1 MAYAYG
7 MLSQMI
13 RLARPGQWTKNGL
26 LFGAIV
32 FAGEVRQLDKL
43 ETVIAAAAIFC
54 LLSSAVYTI
63 NDLIDREKDRA
74 HPVKK
79 NRPLA
84 SGAVRPATAGAFAG
98 LLIAFGLTGAWLIN
112 QNFLLISIGFLLLN
126 LAYSLFLKRIIIV
139 DVMTIAISFV
149 VRAFAGALAIDV
161 PASGWMLMNTLLLAL
176 FLSFGKRRH
185 EMVLLE
191 AEAGN
196 HRTAL
201 AGYTPYLLDQ
211 MIGVT
216 TASVLVVYMLYTFS
230 GEVSEKLGTDYLYV
244 TIPFVVYGIFR
255 YLYLIHR
262 KDEGGSPTHVLISDR
277 PILLTVVLWLITALL
292 LIYPI

>member
-1 MAYAYG
+1 
-7 MLSQMI
+7 MI

-32 FAGEVRQLDKL
+32 FAGEVRDFEKL
-43 ETVIAAAAIFC
+43 EIVVIATALFC

-63 NDLIDREKDRA
+63 NDILDRESDRA
-74 HPVKK
+74 HPKKK
-79 NRPLA
+79 NRPIA
-84 SGAVRPATAGAFAG
+84 SGAIGLGIAAGFAAILMIIG
-98 LLIAFGLTGAWLIN
+98 LAGAWLIN
-112 QNFLLISIGFLLLN
+112 LNFFLIGIGFLVLN
-126 LAYSLFLKRIIIV
+126 LFYSLFFKKIIIL

-149 VRAFAGALAIDV
+149 IRAYAGALAIDV

-191 AEAGN
+191 NDAVN
-196 HRTAL
+196 HRASL
-201 AGYTPYLLDQ
+201 IGYTPYLLDQ
-211 MIGVT
+211 MMGVT

-230 GEVSEKLGTDYLYV
+230 PEVSEKLGTDHLYI

-262 KDEGGSPTHVLISDR
+262 KEEGGSPTRVLLTDW
-277 PILLTVVLWLITALL
+277 PILLTVLLWLVTAML
-292 LIYPI
+292 LIYPT

>member
-1 MAYAYG
+1 
-7 MLSQMI
+7 MLRQLL
-13 RLARPGQWTKNGL
+13 RLARPSQWTKNGL

-32 FAGEVRQLDKL
+32 FAGEVRDLTKL

-63 NDLIDREKDRA
+63 NDMIDQDNDRS
-74 HPVKK
+74 HPAKK
-79 NRPLA
+79 SRPIA
-84 SGAVRPATAGAFAG
+84 SGAIGLGTAAVYAV
-98 LLIAFGLTGAWLIN
+98 LLICGGLIGAWLIN
-112 QNFLLISIGFLLLN
+112 LNFLLISVGFLVLN
-126 LAYSLFLKRIIIV
+126 LVYSLLLKKIIIL

-191 AEAGN
+191 TGAEN
-196 HRTAL
+196 HRTSL
-201 AGYTPYLLDQ
+201 SGYTPYLLDQ

-262 KDEGGSPTHVLISDR
+262 KEEGGSPTHVLISDK
-277 PILLTVVLWLITALL
+277 PILITVVLWLITALL
-292 LIYPI
+292 LIYSV

>member
-1 MAYAYG
+1 MRYAYG
-7 MLSQMI
+7 MLRQVI
-13 RLARPGQWTKNGL
+13 RLARPSQWTKNGL

-32 FAGEVRQLDKL
+32 FAGEVRDPAKL
-43 ETVIAAAAIFC
+43 ETVVAAAALFC

-63 NDLIDREKDRA
+63 NDIVDREKDRQ

-84 SGAVRPATAGAFAG
+84 AGTIGVGTAGAFAA
-98 LLIAFGLTGAWLIN
+98 LLIICGLAGAWLIN
-112 QNFLLISIGFLLLN
+112 LNFLLIGVGFLLLN
-126 LAYSLFLKRIIIV
+126 LTYSFFLKKVIIV
-139 DVMTIAISFV
+139 DVLTIAISFV

-191 AEAGN
+191 SAAGN
-196 HRTAL
+196 HRTSL
-201 AGYTPYLLDQ
+201 DGYTPYLLDQ

-277 PILLTVVLWLITALL
+277 PILITVVLWLITALL

>member
-1 MAYAYG
+1 MRYAYG
-7 MLSQMI
+7 MLQQLL

-32 FAGEVRQLDKL
+32 FAGEVRELAKL

-63 NDLIDREKDRA
+63 NDMIDREKDRS

-79 NRPLA
+79 HRPLA
-84 SGAVRPATAGAFAG
+84 SGAIAPGVAGVFAG
-98 LLIAFGLTGAWLIN
+98 LLIACGLTGAWLVN
-112 QNFLLISIGFLLLN
+112 SNFLYISVGFLVLN
-126 LAYSLFLKRIIIV
+126 LAYSLFLKQIIIV
-139 DVMTIAISFV
+139 DVLTIAISFV

-196 HRTAL
+196 HRAPL
-201 AGYTPYLLDQ
+201 SGYTPYLLDQ

-230 GEVSEKLGTDYLYV
+230 GEVSEKLGTEYLYI

-262 KDEGGSPTHVLISDR
+262 KDEGGSPTQVLISDR
-277 PILLTVVLWLITALL
+277 PILITVILWLITALL
-292 LIYPI
+292 LIYPV

>member
-1 MAYAYG
+1 
-7 MLSQMI
+7 MLRQMI

-32 FAGEVRQLDKL
+32 FAGEVRDFEKL
-43 ETVIAAAAIFC
+43 KIVVVATALFC
-54 LLSSAVYTI
+54 LLSSAVYTV
-63 NDLIDREKDRA
+63 NDILDRKSDRT
-74 HPVKK
+74 HPKKK
-79 NRPLA
+79 NRPIA
-84 SGAVRPATAGAFAG
+84 SGAIGIGTATGFAAILMIIG
-98 LLIAFGLTGAWLIN
+98 LGGAWLIN
-112 QNFLLISIGFLLLN
+112 LNFFLIGIGFLVLN
-126 LAYSLFLKRIIIV
+126 FLYSLFFKKIIIL

-149 VRAFAGALAIDV
+149 IRAYAGALAIGV

-191 AEAGN
+191 SEAAN
-196 HRTAL
+196 HRASL
-201 AGYTPYLLDQ
+201 IGYTPYLLDQ
-211 MIGVT
+211 MMGVT

-230 GEVSEKLGTDYLYV
+230 PEVSEKLGTDHLYI

-262 KDEGGSPTHVLISDR
+262 KEEGGSPTRVLLTDW
-277 PILLTVVLWLITALL
+277 PILLTVLLWLVTAML
-292 LIYPI
+292 LIYPT

>member
-1 MAYAYG
+1 
-7 MLSQMI
+7 MLRALI

-26 LFGAIV
+26 LFGGIV
-32 FAGEVRQLDKL
+32 FAGEVRDLGKL
-43 ETVIAAAAIFC
+43 ETVVVATALFC
-54 LLSSAVYTI
+54 LLSSSVYI
-63 NDLIDREKDRA
+63 VNDILDREFDRA
-74 HPVKK
+74 HPKK
-79 NRPLA
+79 RIRPIA
-84 SGAVRPATAGAFAG
+84 SGAIGVGTGAGIAVVLMAIG
-98 LLIAFGLTGAWLIN
+98 LGGAWLIN
-112 QNFLLISIGFLLLN
+112 LNFFLISLGFLVLNFL
-126 LAYSLFLKRIIIV
+126 YSLFLKQLIIL

-149 VRAFAGALAIDV
+149 LRAYAGALAIEV

-196 HRTAL
+196 HRASLT
-201 AGYTPYLLDQ
+201 GYTPYLLDQ
-211 MIGVT
+211 MMGVT

-230 GEVSEKLGTDYLYV
+230 PEVKDKLGTDHLYI

-262 KDEGGSPTHVLISDR
+262 KEEGGSPTRVLLTDW
-277 PILLTVVLWLITALL
+277 PILITVVLWLLTAML
-292 LIYPI
+292 LIYPT

>member
-1 MAYAYG
+1 
-7 MLSQMI
+7 MLRQLL
-13 RLARPGQWTKNGL
+13 RLARPSQWTKNGL

-32 FAGEVRQLDKL
+32 FAGEVRDLTKL

-63 NDLIDREKDRA
+63 NDMIDRDNDRS
-74 HPVKK
+74 HPAKK
-79 NRPLA
+79 NRPIA
-84 SGAVRPATAGAFAG
+84 SGAIGLGTAAG
-98 LLIAFGLTGAWLIN
+98 YAVLLICGGLIGAWLIN
-112 QNFLLISIGFLLLN
+112 LNFLLISVGFLVLN
-126 LAYSLFLKRIIIV
+126 LVYSLLLKKIIIL

-191 AEAGN
+191 TGAEN
-196 HRTAL
+196 HRTSL
-201 AGYTPYLLDQ
+201 SGYTPYLLDQ

-262 KDEGGSPTHVLISDR
+262 KEEGGSPTHVLISDK
-277 PILLTVVLWLITALL
+277 PILITVVLWLITALL
-292 LIYPI
+292 LIYSV